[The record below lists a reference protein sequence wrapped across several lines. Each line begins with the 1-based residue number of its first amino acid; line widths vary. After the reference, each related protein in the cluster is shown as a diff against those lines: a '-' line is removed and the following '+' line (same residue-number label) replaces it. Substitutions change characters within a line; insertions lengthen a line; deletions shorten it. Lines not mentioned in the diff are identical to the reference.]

1 MRPRCIWTLS
11 RDSTTIMR
19 FRCNVTIDAPW
30 NNPPFLGINFG
41 RMPFI
46 DTSIEVYTRLRIRQ
60 CWDIFVRY
68 NQRRRIVPLPRLTA
82 IATRTII
89 QPQRIHPPRR
99 VRHVLVVVQPTRQL
113 DRVRGQE
120 TAGVGIVVTMPVVVQ
135 AGFRV
140 VVLPLEAQRVVDFRH
155 FQAGDVAV
163 GAVAGRPEDFAAVA
177 GQFLRSAQVVE
188 W

>member
-1 MRPRCIWTLS
+1 M
-11 RDSTTIMR
+11 
-19 FRCNVTIDAPW
+19 
-30 NNPPFLGINFG
+30 
-41 RMPFI
+41 
-46 DTSIEVYTRLRIRQ
+46 
-60 CWDIFVRY
+60 
-68 NQRRRIVPLPRLTA
+68 
-82 IATRTII
+82 
-89 QPQRIHPPRR
+89 
-99 VRHVLVVVQPTRQL
+99 VQPTRQL

-140 VVLPLEAQRVVDFRH
+140 VVLALETQRVVDFRH

-188 W
+188 LVVEGLGLQRAFAVQHGQRAEAAGFVDLVEVAAFAALGDHPAR